1 MRAAR
6 ALAATAIILSLSTA
20 AEAAQRHRL
29 HLPAGRLGEAA
40 NALGRQA
47 GISIGIRDPA
57 LAATPVPA
65 VQGRLS
71 VEDALKRMLV
81 RAGAR
86 AVPLGPR
93 TWLIVAAPVQA
104 PQPRTTPQRI
114 AKREPTKP
122 RPRPMRP
129 VAAVETEAEEIVVT
143 GSKRRLALADYPGVA
158 TLIDGDDPAFV
169 GLRGSEGLVERVS
182 AVTSTHL
189 GPGRNKLFLRGI
201 ADSSFNGPTQATV
214 GQYLGET
221 RLNYNAPDPDL
232 KLHDVQRIEILPGP
246 QGTLYGAGSV
256 GGIIRVLPN
265 APNLYDLENAAS
277 AGVSAVQHGG
287 IGGDLAGLINVPIAP
302 GRAALR
308 LSGYGESE
316 AGYIDDLGRGL
327 DDVNRT
333 RTIGGRAALRLR
345 SGSGWTVDLGLTGQ
359 RIRGEDA
366 QFAERDGPPL
376 TRHSVVPQDF
386 RNGYALADVVVSKQ
400 WDDLHFVTATG
411 LVRQTLTEHYD
422 STRGNGPPTQFEQ
435 RTEVTMLSADAR
447 LSREAPQGRGWL
459 IGASMIS
466 NRSEQSRALG
476 APGALKPI
484 TGVRNG
490 IEEATVYG
498 EASVGLT
505 DMLTLTGGARI
516 SHSRLSG
523 AALDAPIAFAA
534 LLRTIEA
541 SRSETSFLPSIALS
555 GEASPRLSFFLRYQE
570 GFRPGGLSVTGILV
584 QRFRN
589 DRVATL
595 EGGFRLLGGP
605 ERDVEAAA
613 SVSYTRWSD
622 IQADIIDF
630 DGLPTT
636 TNIGD
641 GRIYTLDLR
650 AGWRP
655 ASGLSFDVAA
665 VLNDSR
671 VTNPAP
677 SVIMTPS
684 APLPNVAKV
693 NARIG
698 AEYHAPLGPDLALR
712 LTASARYIGR
722 SRLGIGPILGEPQGD
737 WVDTRLGARLE
748 RGRHAWSLTVSNLL
762 DEVGNRFAFGS
773 PFTLAETRQI
783 TPMQPRTVRLGWD
796 VTF

>member
-1 MRAAR
+1 M
-6 ALAATAIILSLSTA
+6 SLSSA

-29 HLPAGRLGEAA
+29 LLPGGRLGDAV

-57 LAATPVPA
+57 LAAISVPA
-65 VQGRLS
+65 VAGKLS
-71 VEDALKRMLV
+71 VEDALERMLA

-93 TWLIVAAPVQA
+93 TWLIVSA
-104 PQPRTTPQRI
+104 PQPRPRSQPQPPQRV
-114 AKREPTKP
+114 ARLLPPKPRTKP
-122 RPRPMRP
+122 ARPPESIEP
-129 VAAVETEAEEIVVT
+129 PAEEIVVT
-143 GSKRRLALADYPGVA
+143 GSKRQLPLADYPGVA

-169 GLRGSEGLVERVS
+169 GLGGSEALAGRVS

-265 APNLYDLENAAS
+265 APNLYDQEGGAYTGLS
-277 AGVSAVQHGG
+277 ATQHGG
-287 IGGDLAGLINVPIAP
+287 IGGDLAGLINVPIAE

-316 AGYIDDLGRGL
+316 AGYIDDLERGL

-333 RTIGGRAALRLR
+333 RTVGGRAALRLR
-345 SGSGWTVDLGLTGQ
+345 SPSGWTVDLGLTGQ
-359 RIRGEDA
+359 HIRGEDA
-366 QFAERDGPPL
+366 QFADRDGKPL
-376 TRHSVVPQDF
+376 TRHSYVPQDF
-386 RNGYALADVVVSKQ
+386 RNSYALADLVVGKH
-400 WDDLHFVTATG
+400 WGDLHFVTATG
-411 LVRQTLTEHYD
+411 AVRQTLTEHYD
-422 STRGNGPPTQFEQ
+422 STRKGGPPTQFEQ
-435 RTEVTMLSADAR
+435 RTEVTMLSADTR
-447 LSREAPQGRGWL
+447 LSREGPQGRGWL
-459 IGASMIS
+459 IGASLIS

-476 APGALKPI
+476 PPDVLKPI

-498 EASVGLT
+498 EASVGVGPAIT
-505 DMLTLTGGARI
+505 VTGGARL

-523 AALDAPIAFAA
+523 AALDAPLAFAA

-541 SRSETSFLPSIALS
+541 SRTETSFLPSVAISAQ
-555 GEASPRLSFFLRYQE
+555 ASPHLTFFLRYQE
-570 GFRPGGLSVTGILV
+570 GFRPGGLSVTGALV

-595 EGGFRLLGGP
+595 EGGVRLLGG
-605 ERDVEAAA
+605 RDRNFEGTA
-613 SVSYTRWSD
+613 SVSYTRWND

-655 ASGLSFDVAA
+655 LPGLMLDAAA
-665 VLNDSR
+665 VLNDSL

-677 SVIMTPS
+677 SVIMTPT

-698 AEYHAPLGPDLALR
+698 AEYERPLSGVVTLR
-712 LTASARYIGR
+712 VSASARYVGR

-737 WVDTRLGARLE
+737 WLDTRLGARLE
-748 RGRHAWSLTVSNLL
+748 RGNHAWSFTISNLL
-762 DEVGNRFAFGS
+762 DERGNRFAFGS
-773 PFTLAETRQI
+773 PFTLNDTRQV

-796 VTF
+796 VRF